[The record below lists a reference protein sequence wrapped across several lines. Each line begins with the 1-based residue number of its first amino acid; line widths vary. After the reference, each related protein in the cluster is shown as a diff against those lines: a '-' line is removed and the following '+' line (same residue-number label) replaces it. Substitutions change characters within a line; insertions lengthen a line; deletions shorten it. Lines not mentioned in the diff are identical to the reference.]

1 MNANINTSTHLVTF
15 QLLEKISS
23 FVAENTRVR
32 GDLEALNG
40 EDLGLKVDGVVEGSI
55 KLPKGGTV
63 HIGPT
68 GRVEGEVVEADYVYV
83 EGEVVGGILARKG
96 VELSPSSTVKGS
108 ITYHGAMNMHSLAK
122 VKGSVQYAGD

>member
-1 MNANINTSTHLVTF
+1 MTTTTHLVEF
-15 QLLEKISS
+15 KLLESISS

-32 GDLEALNG
+32 GDLDALND

-55 KLPKGGTV
+55 KIAKGGTV

-68 GRVEGEVVEADYVYV
+68 GRVEGEVIEADYVFV
-83 EGEVVGGILARKG
+83 EGLVVGGIIARKG

-108 ITYHGAMNMHSLAK
+108 IQYHGAMNMHNLAK
-122 VKGSVQYAGD
+122 VKGTVQFMGD

>member
-1 MNANINTSTHLVTF
+1 MNSNTTHLVEF
-15 QLLEKISS
+15 KLLESISS

-32 GDLEALNG
+32 GDLDALND

-55 KLPKGGTV
+55 KITKGGIV

-68 GRVEGEVVEADYVYV
+68 GRVEGEVIEADYVFV
-83 EGEVVGGILARKG
+83 EGLVVGGIIARKG

-108 ITYHGAMNMHSLAK
+108 IQYHGAMNMHNLAK
-122 VKGSVQYAGD
+122 VKGTVQFMGD